1 MISGHLRLVRFSD
14 RTHHRKLGFR
24 QIHPPLLCRGT
35 ERLYQSHLF
44 ERRSCRSTF
53 QHVRVFF
60 QKRPD
65 FQPFQANHQHGRE
78 SCLDAS
84 SGLKVL
90 CLFLYLRLSQLKKN
104 LLGGFRRK
112 SGRDKK
118 CCKFH
123 FFQVELKNL
132 NSSSLYTGGGCKQ
145 NRLKC
150 RLERKISCSELST
163 TVTEPLLKLELL

>member
-14 RTHHRKLGFR
+14 RIHHQKLGFR
-24 QIHPPLLCRGT
+24 QIHPQLLCRGT

-44 ERRSCRSTF
+44 ERRSCRFTF
-53 QHVRVFF
+53 QLARVFF

-78 SCLDAS
+78 SYLDAS
-84 SGLKVL
+84 PGLKVL
-90 CLFLYLRLSQLKKN
+90 CLFLYLRLSQLKKK
-104 LLGGFRRK
+104 LLGGFRRQ

-118 CCKFH
+118 CCNFH
-123 FFQVELKNL
+123 FFQDELKKL
-132 NSSSLYTGGGCKQ
+132 NSSFLYTGGSYKQ

-150 RLERKISCSELST
+150 RLNFMLRIKYHRY
-163 TVTEPLLKLELL
+163 